1 VGFEPTGARAHNG
14 FQDGAVSVQL
24 SAEAGSW
31 LRFRTLRRGEVRS
44 GRYQVRYQPG
54 RPTIAPDGGCA
65 YGSIPAALAAAQ
77 SGDTIQITAVRAS
90 LRGPSAE

>member
-1 VGFEPTGARAHNG
+1 M
-14 FQDGAVSVQL
+14 
-24 SAEAGSW
+24 
-31 LRFRTLRRGEVRS
+31 RS